1 MLQSRMKRLVSVL
14 VSAGFVLASI
24 PSPAAQ
30 QSAQQ
35 SVSQQFAGRINP
47 QLILAP
53 QAKWT
58 LVQKFAGKKVGTFEG
73 KGGKDGKDGNGGKG
87 KTESLAIE
95 SPPSGRYR
103 VSIVGFRCDHET
115 RDDVFAWDGLSDEIR
130 LHAVTRV
137 VDRDGAVQLQGE
149 AQSRVMGSVNGD
161 EWRRTRVHAGR
172 ADRFGGVRTGDDIPS
187 SPAYAPVFNPRE
199 GIPLN
204 PELPFLVFEGDLVQG
219 LNAVVIVPTMWEV
232 DGGGNL
238 WPRFQTAINAAAPAI
253 ITAGATLAGGP
264 TAGGAVGPAATATFS
279 ALDNLMTGIRGGD
292 GGDRLIGLHR
302 SSSGD
307 GETFTASVV
316 RLNYDLAELALR
328 TRIGPHPPGILAI
341 NYRDDGDLNGNYMLY
356 LKVERVD
363 PVLPPP

>member
-1 MLQSRMKRLVSVL
+1 MLHSRMKRIRSVL
-14 VSAGFVLASI
+14 LSTGLLLAST

-30 QSAQQ
+30 QSVAEKYT
-35 SVSQQFAGRINP
+35 GKINP
-47 QLILAP
+47 QLILSP

-58 LVQKFAGKKVGTFEG
+58 LVQKFAGKKVGAIEAKT
-73 KGGKDGKDGNGGKG
+73 GGKG
-87 KTESLAIE
+87 EKNGKEAKWESKNLAVE

-187 SPAYAPVFNPRE
+187 GPAFAPVFNPSE
-199 GIPLN
+199 GIPRN

-219 LNAVVIVPTMWEV
+219 LNAVVIVPTIWEV

-253 ITAGATLAGGP
+253 ITAATTLAASP
-264 TAGGAVGPAATATFS
+264 AAGAAVAPAATATFG

-292 GGDRLIGLHR
+292 GGDRLIGLR
-302 SSSGD
+302 RGSG
-307 GETFTASVV
+307 GETFTAHVV

-328 TRIGPHPPGILAI
+328 TRIGPHPPGILAL
-341 NYRDDGDLNGNYMLY
+341 NYRDDGDLNGNYMMY